1 MDLKLLAKQISDGIE
16 QRSRR
21 TARNLLMRNE
31 FSREEAD
38 SFIQLLLDKLPNL
51 KGELRKFYYGLT
63 RWFLT
68 DLDIQNPQDVYKV
81 NKLLYNL
88 RNTPEADFYDK
99 DFNGLSIKDV
109 QDISRIDLEAEPY
122 QTPPDTSYEVFEL
135 TDFDKVCQYE
145 NYANWCILDETVF
158 KAYTANGL
166 KYFIAE
172 RSDFKEVPK
181 LRGDDYPYDDYGM
194 SLIIIGVEDNE
205 IVSVTSR
212 WNFDDTGDSYLK
224 PQQLKKLL
232 GRKYNFLFE

>member
-1 MDLKLLAKQISDGIE
+1 MDLKNLTKLIAENSE

-38 SFIQLLLDKLPNL
+38 LFIQSLLDKLPNM

-68 DLDIQNPQDVYKV
+68 DLDIQNQQDVHKV
-81 NKLLYNL
+81 NRLLYNL

-109 QDISRIDLEAEPY
+109 QDISRIDIEAEPY
-122 QTPPDTSYEVFEL
+122 QAPPDTSYEVFEL
-135 TDFDKVCQYE
+135 TDFDKVSQYE
-145 NYANWCILDETVF
+145 NYADWCILDKTVF

-166 KYFIAE
+166 KYF
-172 RSDFKEVPK
+172 
-181 LRGDDYPYDDYGM
+181 Y
-194 SLIIIGVEDNE
+194 
-205 IVSVTSR
+205 SR
-212 WNFDDTGDSYLK
+212 K
-224 PQQLKKLL
+224 V
-232 GRKYNFLFE
+232 

>member
-1 MDLKLLAKQISDGIE
+1 MDLKNLTKLIAENSE

-38 SFIQLLLDKLPNL
+38 LFIQSLLDKLPNM

-68 DLDIQNPQDVYKV
+68 DLDIQNQQDVHKV
-81 NKLLYNL
+81 NRLLYNL

-122 QTPPDTSYEVFEL
+122 QAPPDTSYEVFEL
-135 TDFDKVCQYE
+135 TDFDKISQYE
-145 NYANWCILDETVF
+145 DYADWCILDETVF

-172 RSDFKEVPK
+172 RSDFKEVQ
-181 LRGDDYPYDDYGM
+181 
-194 SLIIIGVEDNE
+194 SQEVIIILTMIMECR
-205 IVSVTSR
+205 S
-212 WNFDDTGDSYLK
+212 L
-224 PQQLKKLL
+224 
-232 GRKYNFLFE
+232 

>member
-1 MDLKLLAKQISDGIE
+1 MNLKLLAKQISDGIE

-38 SFIQLLLDKLPNL
+38 LFIQSLLDKLPNL
-51 KGELRKFYYGLT
+51 KGELRKFYYGLS

-68 DLDIQNPQDVYKV
+68 DLDIQNPQDVHKV

-99 DFNGLSIKDV
+99 DFNGQSLEQI
-109 QDISRIDLEAEPY
+109 QDIMGIDLEAGPY
-122 QTPPDTSYEVFEL
+122 QAPANTSYEVFEL
-135 TDFDKVCQYE
+135 TDFDEVSQYE

-158 KAYTANGL
+158 YAYTSNGL

-172 RSDFKEVPK
+172 RSDFKEIPK
-181 LRGDDYPYDDYGM
+181 SRGDNYPYDDYGM
-194 SLIIIGVEDNE
+194 SLIVIGVEDNE

-212 WNFDDTGDSYLK
+212 WIFDDTGDSYLK
-224 PQQLKKLL
+224 PAQLRKLL
-232 GRKYNFLFE
+232 GNEFKFLFD

>member
-1 MDLKLLAKQISDGIE
+1 MEQVFIMTHMKIDINGKTYVGVISVPKKKIVC
-16 QRSRR
+16 
-21 TARNLLMRNE
+21 
-31 FSREEAD
+31 
-38 SFIQLLLDKLPNL
+38 
-51 KGELRKFYYGLT
+51 ELYT
-63 RWFLT
+63 ES
-68 DLDIQNPQDVYKV
+68 N
-81 NKLLYNL
+81 
-88 RNTPEADFYDK
+88 EADFYDK

-122 QTPPDTSYEVFEL
+122 QAPPDTSYEVFEL
-135 TDFDKVCQYE
+135 TDFDKISQYE
-145 NYANWCILDETVF
+145 NYADWCILDETVF

>member
-1 MDLKLLAKQISDGIE
+1 MNLKLLARQIADGVE

-38 SFIQLLLDKLPNL
+38 LFIQLLLDKLPNL
-51 KGELRKFYYGLT
+51 KGELIKFYYGLT

-68 DLDIQNPQDVYKV
+68 DLDIQNPQDVHKV

-99 DFNGLSIKDV
+99 DFNGQSLEQV
-109 QDISRIDLEAEPY
+109 QDIMGIDLEAESY
-122 QTPPDTSYEVFEL
+122 QTPSDASYEVFEL

-145 NYANWCILDETVF
+145 NYADWCILDETVF
-158 KAYTANGL
+158 EAYTANGL
-166 KYFIAE
+166 KYFMAE
-172 RSDFKEVPK
+172 RSDFKEIPK
-181 LRGDDYPYDDYGM
+181 ARGDNYPYDDYGM
-194 SLIIIGVEDNE
+194 SLIVIGIENNE

>member
-1 MDLKLLAKQISDGIE
+1 MDLKLLARQISDGIE

-21 TARNLLMRNE
+21 TAQNLLMRNE

-38 SFIQLLLDKLPNL
+38 LFIQLLLDKLPNL

-135 TDFDKVCQYE
+135 TDFGKVSKYE

>member
-1 MDLKLLAKQISDGIE
+1 MDLKNLTKLIAENSE

-38 SFIQLLLDKLPNL
+38 LFIQSLLDKLPNM

-68 DLDIQNPQDVYKV
+68 DLDIQNQQDVHKV
-81 NKLLYNL
+81 NRLLYNL

-122 QTPPDTSYEVFEL
+122 QAPPDASYEVFEL
-135 TDFDKVCQYE
+135 TDFDKISQYE
-145 NYANWCILDETVF
+145 NYADWCILDETVF

-172 RSDFKEVPK
+172 RSDFKEVQ
-181 LRGDDYPYDDYGM
+181 
-194 SLIIIGVEDNE
+194 SQEVIIILTMIMECR
-205 IVSVTSR
+205 S
-212 WNFDDTGDSYLK
+212 L
-224 PQQLKKLL
+224 
-232 GRKYNFLFE
+232 